1 MKYADK
7 GHTFQENLVRI
18 ESQINNSAQNQ
29 ALILES
35 LESLEDNWNSMFGDS
50 RNKSSLTVINDEV
63 TNSIEKYK
71 EELEGIVDQKI
82 TQRLA
87 SFKESLVA

>member
-7 GHTFQENLVRI
+7 GHAFQENLVRI